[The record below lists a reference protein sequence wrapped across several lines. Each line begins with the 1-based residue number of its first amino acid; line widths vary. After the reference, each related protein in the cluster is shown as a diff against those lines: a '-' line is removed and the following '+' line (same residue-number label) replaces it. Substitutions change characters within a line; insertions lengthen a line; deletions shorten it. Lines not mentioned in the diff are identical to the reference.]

1 MKILIIIVALLCFF
15 GQAIANEPQLPPE
28 WRSPT
33 LKELQ
38 AVVEKDLNGDNYPDK
53 AFLVKSTKF
62 IGEAVVVWLSDKK
75 GNYHWVTLL
84 VNRPAADVPYLS
96 RIWWSPPGEQYI
108 ACIQSG
114 DKCVPPKSSKEGIIK
129 TEFPVLVYSGY
140 ENATGADT
148 HIFFWDK
155 KQQKFIHARQ
165 GD

>member
-1 MKILIIIVALLCFF
+1 MRTLIIF
-15 GQAIANEPQLPPE
+15 IAVFCLISQVSAAEPKLPSG

-38 AVVEKDLNGDNYPDK
+38 AVVEKDLNGDGYLDT
-53 AFLVKSTKF
+53 AVLVKSTRF
-62 IGEAVVVWLSDKK
+62 VGEAVIVWLSDKNGK
-75 GNYHWVTLL
+75 YHWTSLVT
-84 VNRPAADVPYLS
+84 NRPAADVPYLS

-108 ACIQSG
+108 ACIQTGS
-114 DKCVPPKSSKEGIIK
+114 KCVPPISSKESTIK
-129 TEFPVLVYSGY
+129 AEFPVLVYSGY
-140 ENATGADT
+140 ENGTGSDT